1 VDVPRPQRRF
11 RHAARLGLAL
21 AALFLLGGAALVVGR
36 TPPVPGVPRAELWT
50 GVVTRGPFVVE
61 VHGAG
66 TLRPEAVRWLTAE
79 SSGRVAAVLL
89 QAGTEVSPETPVV
102 QLENLDL
109 RLQADHARRDV
120 QDARARALALERQN
134 QSSEL
139 ALLAELAGIH
149 ASLSDARRS
158 ATAYAGA
165 VGEIVSFNESQR
177 VADRVLEL
185 EERASLTE
193 SGLSL
198 LRRMAPRELAAVRDQ
213 VQPLERV
220 SDVRLQMLDRLEVRA
235 GSSGQLQEVLVELGQ
250 WVVPGT
256 QVAKVM
262 LSRRLEAVLRI
273 PADRAGQVRVG
284 QRAEVRTS
292 LGSSNRNIP
301 GRVRRVAPAAAL
313 GTVDVE
319 VSLEGTLPENARAD
333 QDVDGLVETL
343 HVESAL
349 QMPRSIGLPE
359 RGDAQL
365 FRVDAGGMA
374 HRVRVRIGRRSV
386 DAVEVLEGLEA
397 GEVVV
402 LSDMSRHLEVEAVML
417 E

>member
-1 VDVPRPQRRF
+1 VDVPRPRRRL
-11 RHAARLGLAL
+11 RHAPRIGLVL
-21 AALFLLGGAALVVGR
+21 AVVFLVGGATLVLGRRPALPSLR
-36 TPPVPGVPRAELWT
+36 RAELWT

-66 TLRPEAVRWLTAE
+66 TLKPEAVRWLTAE

-89 QAGTEVSPETPVV
+89 RAGAAVSPETPVV

-120 QDARARALALERQN
+120 QDARARALALERQS

-139 ALLAELAGIH
+139 ALLADLAGIH
-149 ASLSDARRS
+149 ASLNDARRNAS
-158 ATAYAGA
+158 AYAGA
-165 VGEIVSFNESQR
+165 EGEIVSLNESRR
-177 VADRVLEL
+177 VADRVREL

-198 LRRMAPRELAAVRDQ
+198 LKRMAPRELAAVRDQ
-213 VQPLERV
+213 LQPLERV
-220 SDVRLQMLDRLEVRA
+220 SDVRQQMLDRLEVRA

-262 LSRRLEAVLRI
+262 LSRRLQAVLRI

-301 GRVRRVAPAAAL
+301 GHVRRVAPAAAL

-319 VSLEGTLPENARAD
+319 VSLEGPLPENARPD
-333 QDVDGLVETL
+333 QDVDGLIETL
-343 HVESAL
+343 RVDSAL
-349 QMPRSIGLPE
+349 QMPRPIGLPE

-365 FRVDAGGMA
+365 FRLEAGGRA
-374 HRVRVRIGRRSV
+374 HRVRARVGRRSV
-386 DAVEVLEGLEA
+386 DTVEVLDGLE
-397 GEVVV
+397 EEQVVI
-402 LSDMSRHLEVEAVML
+402 LSDMSRYLGVDAVMV